1 MLAPSCGTFLSLCAT
16 SGSCRARLCA
26 HNLPFAF
33 PRAGP
38 GRPADSGCFVRKL
51 TSCLRK
57 LTLGTLG
64 SGHGESATGSEGR
77 CVGELYEVLEV
88 SVDGLGGSVGEPF
101 PVLMAG
107 LPLEYMTW

>member
-1 MLAPSCGTFLSLCAT
+1 MLAPSCGTFLSLRAI

-38 GRPADSGCFVRKL
+38 GRPADSGCFVHKL

-77 CVGELYEVLEV
+77 CVGELYEVLEA
-88 SVDGLGGSVGEPF
+88 DICGW
-101 PVLMAG
+101 AG
-107 LPLEYMTW
+107 WICG